1 MRLRLF
7 LLVGLMMTASLGA
20 IAGTSPYKITLY
32 RFAAA
37 TGTEGTRLS
46 WKVAR
51 RADVSYLIVQ
61 YRASAAAEWCPL
73 TTVPANAAYYLAPT
87 AGEFRLVTVDHG
99 GLPAF
104 SRVLAV
110 R

>member
-7 LLVGLMMTASLGA
+7 LLIGLTMASLGA
-20 IAGTSPYKITLY
+20 SADTTPYKITLH

-37 TGTEGTRLS
+37 TGPEGTRLS

-51 RADVSYLIVQ
+51 HAEVAYLIVQ
-61 YRASAAAEWCPL
+61 YRTSAAAEWLPL
-73 TTVPANAAYYLAPT
+73 TTVPANAAHYLAPT
-87 AGEFRLVTVDHG
+87 AGEFRLVTMDHG